1 MKTLELTLKSQI
13 KFLESYIEFLED
25 SKKAARKR
33 SKKNAYS
40 QAIEKYSEILKSL
53 RTLKKWKDD
62 KELPLKEILKDFVGF
77 LTLNDEIDIE
87 PDKINRYIEV
97 FLQQD
102 NQ

>member
-1 MKTLELTLKSQI
+1 MKNLQLSLNSQI
-13 KFLESYIEFLED
+13 SYLESYIDFLEE

-33 SKKNAYS
+33 SKKRAYS

-53 RTLKKWKDD
+53 RFFQKWKDEN
-62 KELPLKEILKDFVGF
+62 ELSIKEILTDFVGF

-97 FLQQD
+97 FLKD